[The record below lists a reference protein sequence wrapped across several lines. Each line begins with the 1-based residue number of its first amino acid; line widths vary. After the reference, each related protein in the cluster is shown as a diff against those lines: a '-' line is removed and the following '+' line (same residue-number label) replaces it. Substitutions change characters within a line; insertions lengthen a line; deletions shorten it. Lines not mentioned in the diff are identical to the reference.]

1 MAGQVIVD
9 AGLHILERIQSG
21 KHVYQLG
28 EGEKVGLRDE
38 VFTLLWMSKCSNLF
52 TEAIRGIVDKSHQ
65 LLCLGDLCSQHLDR
79 FLIDLHTIGLVLGLD
94 LCWKRAIQ
102 TLNGSA
108 LSSSSSCT
116 VISPGLCNRR
126 ATQAC
131 TKCGNALCI
140 TPRPVVAAYD
150 SHIAVTVTIP
160 CYN

>member
-21 KHVYQLG
+21 KHVDQLG

-65 LLCLGDLCSQHLDR
+65 LLCLGDLCSQHLDCL
-79 FLIDLHTIGLVLGLD
+79 LIDLHTIGLVLGLD

-102 TLNGSA
+102 PLNTSDGSA
-108 LSSSSSCT
+108 LSSSSSCS

-126 ATQAC
+126 HAPSVEMLY
-131 TKCGNALCI
+131 ALHHGQWWLPMTAI
-140 TPRPVVAAYD
+140 
-150 SHIAVTVTIP
+150 
-160 CYN
+160 